1 MLNHSIP
8 PASQV
13 QHTSSGVPFSAL
25 TRTSL
30 YFSDGNIV
38 LVAGNALFKVHRG
51 QLARHSEVFQGL
63 FTLPTPPQDQLYD
76 GCQWI
81 ELFDSPKD
89 VFYWLASLYDGL
101 YFPSPR
107 ALQFPALASTLRLSG
122 KYFSTTLQGICAQ
135 RLALDWPNTLEGW
148 DRREAEATL
157 PSESGPRYCPR
168 DFAPHPVSVIFTA
181 LELDLP
187 ELLPSAMYDLSRYGP
202 SRVLAGA
209 IVPHGPYSDEPAHR
223 AMGHGPHEVQSLP
236 RELLVRVLRGRE
248 NGQRYI
254 STFITRE
261 LQDRAPSQRC
271 FYMALQHAAPSPCQE
286 SFYFITLN
294 ILRSVGGIASGRDG
308 DPLFTLL
315 HAKEMM
321 DRTDFED
328 GQGDGPKALRI
339 CGECRRELG
348 KSIEDAREEVW
359 SSLPQWYGLERE
371 EGEVGLEDSFE
382 CNVTI

>member
-1 MLNHSIP
+1 MLNHSIA
-8 PASQV
+8 PATQV

-30 YFSDGNIV
+30 YFADGNII
-38 LVAGNALFKVHRG
+38 LIAGNALFKVHRG

-63 FTLPTPPQDQLYD
+63 FTLPTPPQDQLFD

-81 ELFDSPKD
+81 ELFDNPQD

-122 KYFSTTLQGICAQ
+122 KYFSTVLDRICAE

-148 DRREAEATL
+148 DRRETEATL

-168 DFAPHPVSVIFTA
+168 DFAPHPVAVIFVA
-181 LELDLP
+181 IELGLP
-187 ELLPSAMYDLSRYGP
+187 DLLPAAMYDLSRYGP

-209 IVPHGPYSDEPAHR
+209 VVPYGPYSDEPAHR
-223 AMGHGPHEVQSLP
+223 ALGHGPHQVQALP
-236 RELLVRVLRGRE
+236 RDLLVRVLRGRE
-248 NGQRYI
+248 HGQRYI

-261 LQDRAPSQRC
+261 LQDRLPSARC
-271 FYMALQHAAPSPCQE
+271 FYPLAQPHAGPSPCQE

-308 DPLFTLL
+308 DPLYTLQ

-348 KSIEDAREEVW
+348 KSIESAREEVW
-359 SSLPQWYGLERE
+359 RSLPVWFGME
-371 EGEVGLEDSFE
+371 EGDEEEMMEGCSEAWE
-382 CNVTI
+382 